1 MNAIERFLRRV
12 LPAKRIPATPRG
24 RVTPHDPDV
33 TGNGA
38 FKARAKPIPHVKY
51 RVYRAKTREWE
62 DFHEAQVK
70 PTEGTD

>member
-1 MNAIERFLRRV
+1 MKPLERFLAMFKTQP
-12 LPAKRIPATPRG
+12 PAPLRG
-24 RVTPHDPDV
+24 RVTAPDPDAG
-33 TGNGA
+33 GNGA

-51 RVYRAKTREWE
+51 RVYRAKTGTWE